1 MNNVKPLILTSIMVM
16 LTAIIAHALLQSAS
30 VATISLL
37 FVPSVLLSALLWGPL
52 HALVAVTLAVAAVS
66 FFHYPP
72 MYNFYVEDPEHALD
86 IVVFALVA
94 TVVGGVADWARHS
107 TDSARQ
113 REARMRH
120 LYEFSRRVATV
131 ADFAELPQLVVREIH
146 GLADAPVCLF
156 RPVGDSIEIVAAQ
169 GDRQPGPAQ
178 QDAAREMWNDWK
190 SLGRA
195 VPPRQKGDWCL
206 RAIGHGAEPSG
217 LIAIE
222 ADGFL
227 RGIERVFVDALLA
240 FIANVLVRS
249 DLAARI
255 DAIRVDQRAE
265 ALRDAILSSISH
277 DLRTPLAAILGS
289 ATTLER
295 YGELCSAQE
304 RNELKVT
311 IREEATRLDRLIAR
325 MFDLT
330 RIRAGRLQ
338 AVIEPVD
345 LVDIVDAALR
355 QNRRALE
362 RHRVDVRLP
371 VDLAMPNADAVLL
384 EQAFAN
390 IVENAAKY
398 APPGSTIEIGASPAA
413 DAIDRIDL
421 FVRDQGRGLT
431 PDQGRHIFDQFY
443 RAVEGLGEPDGSGLG
458 LAISRA
464 FVEACGGSIEATSAG
479 LGRGTLVRIRLPV
492 TQARNYADEGEAA

>member
-1 MNNVKPLILTSIMVM
+1 MDNVKPLILTSTMVL

-52 HALVAVTLAVAAVS
+52 HALVAVTLAVGAVS

-131 ADFAELPQLVVREIH
+131 ADFAELPPLVVREIH
-146 GLADAPVCLF
+146 GLAVAPVCLY
-156 RPVGDSIEIVAAQ
+156 RPVGDTIGVVAAE
-169 GDRQPGPAQ
+169 GARPPGPAQ
-178 QDAAREMWNDWK
+178 HAAALEIWNDWK
-190 SLGRA
+190 ALGRA
-195 VPPRQKGDWCL
+195 IPPRQKDDWCL

-222 ADGFL
+222 SDGFL

-255 DAIRVDQRAE
+255 DAIRVDQRAD

-295 YGELCSAQE
+295 YGELCSVQE

-311 IREEATRLDRLIAR
+311 IRDRAARLE
-325 MFDLT
+325 T
-330 RIRAGRLQ
+330 
-338 AVIEPVD
+338 VIEPVD
-345 LVDIVDAALR
+345 LVDIVDVALR

-362 RHRVDVRLP
+362 RHRVDVR
-371 VDLAMPNADAVLL
+371 AD
-384 EQAFAN
+384 
-390 IVENAAKY
+390 
-398 APPGSTIEIGASPAA
+398 P
-413 DAIDRIDL
+413 
-421 FVRDQGRGLT
+421 
-431 PDQGRHIFDQFY
+431 
-443 RAVEGLGEPDGSGLG
+443 
-458 LAISRA
+458 
-464 FVEACGGSIEATSAG
+464 
-479 LGRGTLVRIRLPV
+479 
-492 TQARNYADEGEAA
+492 